1 MRTIVSRLPNETGIR
16 GAASCFC
23 VGQIMKKLLRK
34 IASLRSLVGSRERA
48 WPDSTRGSR
57 LIGYKLLSVLLLE
70 ENCADATRAVCELNR
85 AGFKVSAHVVSSE
98 TEFRKRIAVH
108 AIDVVLADFRT
119 GAWSALQALE
129 ILQQVRADIPL
140 IIVTGMGGNEIA
152 AECIQRGAADYVLK
166 KDICC
171 LPIAVREAIRERDLR
186 LLKAPTAI

>member
-1 MRTIVSRLPNETGIR
+1 MSPNDTGIR

-34 IASLRSLVGSRERA
+34 IASLKSLLASREPA
-48 WPDSTRGSR
+48 SPYSTRDSR

-85 AGFKVSAHVVSSE
+85 AGLKVSAHVVSSE
-98 TEFRKRIAVH
+98 SEFRKRIAVH
-108 AIDVVLADFRT
+108 AIDVVLADFRA
-119 GAWSALQALE
+119 GGWSALQALE
-129 ILQQVRADIPL
+129 ILQQVRADVPL
-140 IIVTGMGGNEIA
+140 IIVAGMGGNEIA
-152 AECIQRGAADYVLK
+152 AECMQRGAADYIPK